1 MAEAPASPA
10 VLPDMP
16 LSDAPLTDTP
26 VSDAP
31 ALSVEGFEGP
41 LDFLLE
47 MVRRH
52 RVDLGR
58 LSIVTLTDQFI
69 AALENSAGR
78 VPLERR
84 SAWVVMASD
93 LVLLRS
99 QLLTPASLAEAAQ
112 AEQEAA
118 RRLEM
123 LGELARMRA
132 AAAWL
137 AARPQLRH
145 ETHGRGEAR
154 RAARPQ
160 PELLLAFLEAT
171 LVLLEGRPANIVEG
185 EAGAPARLAA
195 LELWRMPE
203 ALERLRALLAGRPA
217 PLPLA
222 EALPAARRG
231 GRLRRRSAWASTFL
245 AGLELERL
253 GEATLSQAAPFSAI
267 ALQAAPAE
275 QAAA

>member
-1 MAEAPASPA
+1 MAEAP
-10 VLPDMP
+10 LPDAVP
-16 LSDAPLTDTP
+16 SDAP

-52 RVDLGR
+52 RVDLER
-58 LSIVTLTDQFI
+58 LSIVTLTDQFV
-69 AALENSAGR
+69 AALEASAGR

-112 AEQEAA
+112 AEQEAE

-123 LGELARMRA
+123 LGELAQMRA

-137 AARPQLRH
+137 AGRPQLRQ
-145 ETHGRGEAR
+145 EVHGRGDVR

-171 LVLLEGRPANIVEG
+171 LVLLEGRPRPG
-185 EAGAPARLAA
+185 AGAEAAIPARVAPLD
-195 LELWRMPE
+195 LWRIPE
-203 ALERLRALLAGRPA
+203 ALERLRALLAGRPM

-222 EALPAARRG
+222 EALPPAMPAARPQ

-253 GEATLSQAAPFSAI
+253 GEATLSQPAPFGAI
-267 ALQAAPAE
+267 ALHAAPAE
-275 QAAA
+275 RAAA